1 MDFIFLDPI
10 EALTINRGL
19 LYKICK
25 KLNINWVSNYYE
37 TQHISEIKVKRL
49 AYLSKKYK
57 LKIILTGKSSEDYMK
72 RYDLKTPIQKELY
85 DALSKNR
92 VYVHYSIYNIKGS
105 KSIFD
110 DITQYLNS
118 CKITPT
124 VGKAIVLSNGK
135 TTKFGENLISVKH
148 GLSLPVFLKCCAI
161 MRKVVY

>member
-1 MDFIFLDPI
+1 MRLLELYIHIPFCLSKCYYCDF
-10 EALTINRGL
+10 
-19 LYKICK
+19 
-25 KLNINWVSNYYE
+25 VSYQN
-37 TQHISEIKVKRL
+37 ISEEKNGTIDD
-49 AYLSKKYK
+49 ANA
-57 LKIILTGKSSEDYMK
+57 IIENID
-72 RYDLKTPIQKELY
+72 DPEIQKELY